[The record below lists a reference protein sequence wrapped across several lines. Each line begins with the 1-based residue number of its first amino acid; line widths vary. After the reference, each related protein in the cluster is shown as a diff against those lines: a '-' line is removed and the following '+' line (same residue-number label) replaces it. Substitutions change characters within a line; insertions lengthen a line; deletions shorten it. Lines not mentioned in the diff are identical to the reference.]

1 MWNRR
6 VKDFYRSCISR
17 PTDYADFIN
26 PISNPYLEYL
36 RLQSNEIGIQ
46 DYISR
51 LLNSPEPS
59 DLRDIELSFF

>member
-6 VKDFYRSCISR
+6 VKEFYRGCLTR
-17 PTDYADFIN
+17 TTDDADFIK
-26 PISNPYLEYL
+26 PIINLYLEYL

-46 DYISR
+46 KYISR
-51 LLNSPEPS
+51 LMNSPEPS